1 AKENLKKLDNWK
13 KKIDYKKLQIDAEE
27 KVLSK
32 AKLSFEKNPKSVLA
46 YGFIPNK
53 FEDLLLERT
62 NELDSKK
69 DELNR
74 TISYFETIYDESLRA
89 YELQK
94 EFTKEEFKFL
104 YPEYA
109 QEFDGSNVDL
119 YDIKFSYTQQFR
131 ENTIIHESL
140 PDFNRD
146 NPYLND
152 EHHNLKDVL
161 NEWDSVN
168 KDLLILERTK
178 TKIQKDYKH
187 TFDNFNAEKVYD
199 SSIKFTAISEQIADK
214 ESRKEALKEKLF
226 NMMKIYYPNIDDVT
240 IKVIPPKVQSQLLL
254 LHLTGESTG
263 ILSEDLLLLKQKKYN
278 DKSYEQNHYRP
289 SDRKGFEPRGKH
301 EFEEQTNNN
310 VASDSGQLFNTL
322 IQMAQSQE
330 TKDNDLERKRKM
342 KKKARKNYLGGHEL

>member
-1 AKENLKKLDNWK
+1 MILKNYKLMLKKRFYQKQKYRL
-13 KKIDYKKLQIDAEE
+13 IRIL
-27 KVLSK
+27 
-32 AKLSFEKNPKSVLA
+32 KSVLA

-53 FEDLLLERT
+53 FEDLFLERV

-146 NPYLND
+146 NPYLDD

-187 TFDNFNAEKVYD
+187 TFDNFNAEK
-199 SSIKFTAISEQIADK
+199 SI
-214 ESRKEALKEKLF
+214 
-226 NMMKIYYPNIDDVT
+226 
-240 IKVIPPKVQSQLLL
+240 
-254 LHLTGESTG
+254 
-263 ILSEDLLLLKQKKYN
+263 
-278 DKSYEQNHYRP
+278 
-289 SDRKGFEPRGKH
+289 
-301 EFEEQTNNN
+301 
-310 VASDSGQLFNTL
+310 
-322 IQMAQSQE
+322 
-330 TKDNDLERKRKM
+330 
-342 KKKARKNYLGGHEL
+342 